1 LELYRIYTNSDATS
15 WLDLCLYPPP
25 TAAVAINYGQWAMG
39 SDYCPNCPT
48 GPFLDYSNLKYEKTL
63 FDLPCR
69 PAMYGNVTVVQT
81 GMPKKNVFTQACYVS
96 LGFVYD
102 PKYNFD
108 TQFPGFAS
116 VNPCQA
122 PFNCPAAP
130 SATGRHLLQSLTSKP
145 GGKSGLGAK

>member
-1 LELYRIYTNSDATS
+1 MELYRIYTNSDATS

-25 TAAVAINYGQWAMG
+25 TAAVAINYGRWSMG

-48 GPFLDYSNLKYEKTL
+48 GPFLDYSNLEYEEAL

-81 GMPKKNVFTQACYVS
+81 GSPKKNVFTKACYVS

-108 TQFPGFAS
+108 TQFPGFIS
-116 VNPCQA
+116 SSSCQT

-130 SATGRHLLQSLTSKP
+130 SATGRHLLQSMTTGKS
-145 GGKSGLGAK
+145 GKSGLGAK